1 MQKILVIGA
10 GHGAGQLLDSLRRG
24 GCEDSITLLGE
35 ESWLP
40 YQRPPLSKKFL
51 SDELSQERLAFR
63 PGNFYTRNQIDT
75 RLSCRVVSLDRNTAS
90 VELDTGEWL
99 PFDRL
104 AIATGARV
112 RVLPVPGA
120 ALGGLHY
127 LRDIDDARGL
137 REDWADRQE
146 VCVIGGGFIGLEVA
160 ASARALGKNVTVVEA
175 LDRLMA
181 RAVSPAMS
189 DFFLKTHVAHGTR
202 VLLNAAVEEV
212 LGDNGRVCALRLAD
226 GRELPV
232 DVVVVGIGVLP
243 NQELA
248 ADAGLDC
255 DNGVVVDEFA
265 QTSDPRI
272 VAFGDCSNHPNTLL
286 GRRLRLESV
295 HNAVEQARTAA
306 ASLMG
311 QKLAYNQVPWFW
323 SDQFECKLQMVGLS
337 EGCDRVVQRG
347 SPEAGKFSLFCFRD
361 EELLAVESLNSA
373 ADHMVGRKLLAARV
387 YPSYQQAADQDFALK
402 TLLQPW
408 H

>member
-24 GCEDSITLLGE
+24 GCEDSITLVGE

-40 YQRPPLSKKFL
+40 YHRPPLSKKFL
-51 SDELSQERLAFR
+51 SGEMSQERLAFR
-63 PGNFYTRNQIDT
+63 PENFYTRNQIVT
-75 RLSCRVVSLDRNTAS
+75 RLSCRAVSLDRSAGC

-112 RVLPVPGA
+112 RVLPMPGA
-120 ALGGLHY
+120 ALGGVHY
-127 LRDIDDARGL
+127 LRGIDDARRLQG
-137 REDWADRQE
+137 DWADKQE
-146 VCVIGGGFIGLEVA
+146 VCIIGGGFIGLEVA
-160 ASARALGKNVTVVEA
+160 ASARAQGKNVTVVEA
-175 LDRLMA
+175 QGRLMA
-181 RAVSPAMS
+181 RAISPAMS
-189 DFFLKTHVAHGTR
+189 DYFLKTHIARGTR

-212 LGDNGRVCALRLAD
+212 LGDNGRVSALRFSD

-248 ADAGLDC
+248 ADAGLAS
-255 DNGVVVDEFA
+255 DNGIMVDEFA

-272 VAFGDCSNHPNTLL
+272 VAFGDCSNHPNALL

-295 HNAVEQARTAA
+295 HNAVEQAKTAA

-311 QKLAYNQVPWFW
+311 QKLAYNQIPWFW
-323 SDQFECKLQMVGLS
+323 SDQFECKLQTVGLS

-347 SPEAGKFSLFCFRD
+347 NPQAGKFSLFCFRD
-361 EELLAVESLNSA
+361 EELLAVESINSA
-373 ADHMVGRKLLAARV
+373 GDHMVGRKLLVARV
-387 YPSYQQAADQDFALK
+387 YPTRQQAADADFELK
-402 TLLQPW
+402 SLL
-408 H
+408 